1 MGSDGLT
8 PQERRLRLALRAGA
22 VVFALETLA
31 YLLPALV
38 GSAADDWIQLPFVA
52 SSVSK
57 AMLLAGVAWIAG
69 ADVRRFSP
77 AVPIIYVGTAVWVVA
92 AAAMLI
98 WADTSVTY
106 DVFGLELSIGEIL
119 LAGIVLETGLTVL
132 FAWLNRSAQRARY
145 RLAYLTPLSFR
156 TLEALGEV
164 LIYGEDERV
173 PPAEIAAN
181 TDRYLSSFRARRK
194 WIVQAAML
202 GLYLYPLLTLRPPMP
217 LMSPEERLA
226 FLRKRFL
233 RAVQRRSLH
242 GLWRTLTQA
251 MIRLA
256 SQMTYLG
263 YYSDPRSFEAVGY
276 VPFSQRDRYAEDVAQ
291 AHPAERHVRALR
303 PADLNGAAHPELSA
317 DAVVV
322 GSGAAGAI
330 IAAELAAAG
339 KEVVVV
345 ERGEHVD
352 PSDFTEDEAE
362 MLTRLYADGALQL
375 ARDFRFQVLQGMCVG
390 GSTVVN
396 NAVCFEIPERVLR
409 RWNEEHAAGL
419 DPDRVADCF
428 TALRQ
433 QLQITRQPTR
443 YLNPGARKFTEGIAA
458 LGLDAGESGV
468 VEANIAGCI
477 GCGYCNIGCRFGKKL
492 SMLDTVLPDAQHDHG
507 DRLRILSE
515 CRAEGIERDY
525 GRVSGVH
532 CRLSDGRR
540 LRVRAPLVV
549 VSAGAVNSSFLLL
562 RSGVGGPVG
571 EGLSFNMASPLTAEF
586 EEELRSYDGLQISHY
601 LDPGEGAEFV
611 AETWFNPVL
620 SQALNMPGWF
630 EDHYLNMSRYA
641 HLTAAGALVG
651 TERNGRVK
659 KALLGG
665 PDIVYKPTPRDLS
678 RLLEGLKTLGRIY
691 LAAGAMRVMPLTF
704 QFREFRSERE
714 LERLDDLVRD
724 SSDISLG
731 TGHPQGGNAI
741 GEDPATAVVDPG
753 FRVHGTEGLY
763 VCDASVFPT
772 SLTVNPQMTVMALAR
787 YAADGILGRQGS
799 RSPAPPAP
807 GPDR

>member
-8 PQERRLRLALRAGA
+8 PQERRLRFALRAGA

-31 YLLPALV
+31 YLLPALF
-38 GSAADDWIQLPFVA
+38 GSAAEQWIQLPFVA

-57 AMLLAGVAWIAG
+57 AMLLAGVAWVSG

-77 AVPIIYVGTAVWVVA
+77 AVPIIYVGTSVWVLA

-98 WADTSVTY
+98 WADTSAVY
-106 DVFGLELSIGEIL
+106 DIFGLELSIEEIL
-119 LAGIVLETGLTVL
+119 IGGIVLESGLTAL
-132 FAWLNRSAQRARY
+132 FASLNHTAQRARY
-145 RLAYLTPLSFR
+145 GLAYLTPLSFR

-164 LIYGEDERV
+164 LIFGEDERV

-217 LMSPEERLA
+217 LMSPQERLD

-233 RAVQRRSLH
+233 GAVQSRSVR

-276 VPFSQRDRYAEDVAQ
+276 VPFSQRDRFARDA
-291 AHPAERHVRALR
+291 AGAGPLERSVRAMR
-303 PADLNGAAHPELSA
+303 PADLDGAEPELEA
-317 DAVVV
+317 DAVVI

-339 KEVVVV
+339 REVLVV

-352 PSDFTEDEAE
+352 PSEFTEDEAE
-362 MLTRLYADGALQL
+362 MITRLYADGALQL

-409 RWNEEHAAGL
+409 RWNEEHSAGL
-419 DPDRVADCF
+419 DPGRVAGSF
-428 TALRQ
+428 AAVRRQLR
-433 QLQITRQPTR
+433 ITRQPTR
-443 YLNPGARKFTEGIAA
+443 FLNPGARRFTEGIER
-458 LGLDAGESGV
+458 LGLDGGESGV

-515 CRAEGIERDY
+515 CLADGIERDY

-532 CRLSDGRR
+532 CRLADGRR
-540 LRVRAPLVV
+540 VRVRTPLAV
-549 VSAGAVNSSFLLL
+549 VSAGAVNSSYLLL
-562 RSGVGGPVG
+562 RSGVAGPVG

-586 EEELRSYDGLQISHY
+586 AEELRSYDGLQISHFF
-601 LDPGEGAEFV
+601 DPGEGREFV

-630 EDHYLNMSRYA
+630 EDHYENMTRYA
-641 HLTAAGALVG
+641 HMTAAGALVG
-651 TERNGRVK
+651 TARNGRVK

-665 PDIVYKPTPRDLS
+665 PDIVYKPEPRDLA
-678 RLLEGLKTLGRIY
+678 RLLEGLKTVGRIY
-691 LAAGAMRVMPLTF
+691 LAAGALRVMPLTF
-704 QFREFRSERE
+704 RFHEFRNERE

-724 SSDISLG
+724 ASDISLG

-753 FRVHGTEGLY
+753 FRVHGVEGLY

-787 YAADGILGRQGS
+787 YAADEILDRRDG
-799 RSPAPPAP
+799 RSPARPARDP
-807 GPDR
+807 GT